1 MDKRLRLS
9 IKGTLSFCILFVLIL
24 WMWSFFRSYLLF
36 MVILLMIA
44 GVIIS
49 AVTLWLA
56 RNRLWTEAVLPFNRV
71 GKNTDFVFD
80 IHLVNSMRF
89 VGFEADVSYRWSN
102 VFTGYS
108 EHKKEKLWASP
119 VKGGRIKYF
128 LNSRYAGRVEVTI
141 EEFIVYDFLHIFY
154 LKGCGK
160 KGSEVLV
167 WPAFRDGEETE
178 EIYDCIEGFPK
189 ENESKRRG
197 TDYNPDYE
205 VREYIPGDELK
216 SIHWKLSA
224 KQGRMMVRE
233 RLATGREKVNVLLP
247 LSEDISE
254 NDALMEALYGLCRL
268 LLGKEYPI
276 QLYWPGK
283 GNELCSC
290 FIMEQGELENA
301 LGEILSTNGMH
312 KPGLVEEQMSIEH
325 PAENYILIKTGVYKG
340 AYIQA

>member
-1 MDKRLRLS
+1 MGKRLRLS
-9 IKGTLSFCILFVLIL
+9 IKGTLMFFILFALIL

-36 MVILLMIA
+36 MAMLLMIA

-49 AVTLWLA
+49 PVVLWIG
-56 RNRLWTEAVLPFNRV
+56 RERLRVEAVLPFNRV
-71 GKNTDFVFD
+71 GRNTDFVFD
-80 IHLVNSMRF
+80 IHLVNPMWF
-89 VGFEADVSYRWSN
+89 AGFAVDVTYRWGN

-108 EHKKEKLWASP
+108 ERKKEKLWAAP
-119 VKGGRIKYF
+119 IKGGKIRHFI
-128 LNSRYAGRVEVTI
+128 NSRYAGRVEVAI
-141 EEFIVYDFLHIFY
+141 EEFVVYDFLHIFY
-154 LKGCGK
+154 LTGCGK

-167 WPAFRDGEETE
+167 WPAFSDGEETE

-189 ENESKRRG
+189 ENESKKRG

-205 VREYIPGDELK
+205 IREYIPGDELK

-233 RLATGREKVNVLLP
+233 RLATGRERINVLLP
-247 LSEDISE
+247 LGEDRSE
-254 NDALMEALYGLCRL
+254 NDGLMESLYGLCRL

-283 GNELCSC
+283 NNELCSC
-290 FIMEQGELENA
+290 FMMEQGELENA

-312 KPGLVEEQMSIEH
+312 TPGLVEEQMSIEH
-325 PAENYILIKTGVYKG
+325 PTESYILIKTGVYKG
-340 AYIQA
+340 AYIR